1 MRLKT
6 LVTSTC
12 HIDTE
17 EEGETM
23 RTIATLLTLVAIIL
37 LGVACD
43 SGEEADFTPGNTPAD
58 IPREASSPDAKV
70 AEDAPVVDTAP
81 EEPDAI
87 KCSPDSWVPCEDVC
101 EGGRMNCQEDL
112 TLGECECPDS
122 GAKPDAEPEPFSSEC
137 DQYGE
142 TGKVVVYAKAPI
154 KADHVISL
162 GGWINFPNWMGDVD
176 TVGGLWCHGLPSKN
190 RLICEPSLDNGDT
203 AEVVDGTILEMWPG
217 LSPYTAE
224 NPEQEQTSW
233 YCEEDDCPVG
243 DFLVCKGK
251 KEVCGARSGV
261 LSGDMS
267 YSKNEAGWS
276 NLACQVK

>member
-1 MRLKT
+1 MESHFFAL
-6 LVTSTC
+6 C
-12 HIDTE
+12 
-17 EEGETM
+17 
-23 RTIATLLTLVAIIL
+23 LLSLAF
-37 LGVACD
+37 LGTACTG
-43 SGEEADFTPGNTPAD
+43 GEEADFTPSNTPAD
-58 IPREASSPDAKV
+58 IPREASSPDVKAT
-70 AEDAPVVDTAP
+70 EDATEDALADAPAADTAV

-87 KCSPDSWVPCEDVC
+87 KCSPDSWVPCDDVC
-101 EGGRMNCQEDL
+101 EGGRMNCQENL

-122 GAKPDAEPEPFSSEC
+122 GSKPDAEPEPFSSEC

-142 TGKVVVYAKAPI
+142 SGKVVVYVKAPI

-224 NPEQEQTSW
+224 DHEQEQTSW

-261 LSGDMS
+261 LSGGMN
-267 YSKNEAGWS
+267 YSTNSSGWKN
-276 NLACQVK
+276 LTCQVK